1 MNMDELK
8 QLISIYVD
16 GEATPEEEGIVLNA
30 LKDSAELRAYYQDL
44 LSLSASLQEWP
55 EENLSPDLEQTIT
68 KDISK
73 QEASK
78 MKKSTFIPVGATI
91 AVAVLVLVMG
101 QQYSKR
107 ALQGRIRHAADDI
120 GYGYTVGQPTVFH
133 SRTDETYQVVQSAK
147 PQGAVSSD
155 GRMSQLIELKQP
167 VHLADGSTN
176 VEFGMEI
183 IGADKKVL
191 SSAEVSHRRT
201 GNFSR
206 AMNSSEQEK
215 LAAAT
220 EYQPY
225 YLEQQYD
232 VERGEKGE
240 IQAFIQVFPQDS
252 QFNTEQYDYI
262 AENEFLNS
270 IENPLSTFSIDVD
283 TASYANLRR
292 FLNNGQ
298 TPPADAVRIEEMIN
312 YFVYDYPQPKGENPF
327 SVNVEVG
334 TCPWNPSH
342 QLAMIGL
349 QGKSLS
355 ADTIPQSNLVFLID
369 VSGSMSDANKL
380 PLLKQGF
387 KMMVNQLRP
396 EEKISI
402 VTYAGQAGVLLDSVS
417 GADKQQILTAIDR
430 LQSGGSTVGAQGI
443 LTAYELAKKNLI
455 PGGNNRVILATDG
468 DFNIG
473 VSSDGDLVRIIEE
486 KRQQGIFLTVLG
498 FGMGNYKD
506 GKMEKLADKGNGNY
520 YYIDTEREAKKVM
533 VRELGSTLFTIAK
546 DVKLQIEFN
555 PAQVKAYRLI
565 GYENRKLNKEDFND
579 DTKDAGELGA
589 GHTVTAFYEIIP
601 AGSEES
607 TDVPSVDPL
616 KYQVAKA
623 EPTTAHADEIMT
635 VKLRYKQPDADVSK
649 LISRAVTTAEVTG
662 SHSQNYQWA
671 SSVAEF
677 GMLLRNSKFKGS
689 ASFDAVLSRARAA
702 KGADPYGYN
711 QELIDLVEKAKA
723 IIPETYS
730 TGYGFKVAE

>member
-1 MNMDELK
+1 MA
-8 QLISIYVD
+8 YV
-16 GEATPEEEGIVLNA
+16 PE
-30 LKDSAELRAYYQDL
+30 ST
-44 LSLSASLQEWP
+44 
-55 EENLSPDLEQTIT
+55 EQNKARSYPI
-68 KDISK
+68 
-73 QEASK
+73 
-78 MKKSTFIPVGATI
+78 
-91 AVAVLVLVMG
+91 
-101 QQYSKR
+101 
-107 ALQGRIRHAADDI
+107 
-120 GYGYTVGQPTVFH
+120 
-133 SRTDETYQVVQSAK
+133 
-147 PQGAVSSD
+147 
-155 GRMSQLIELKQP
+155 
-167 VHLADGSTN
+167 
-176 VEFGMEI
+176 
-183 IGADKKVL
+183 
-191 SSAEVSHRRT
+191 
-201 GNFSR
+201 
-206 AMNSSEQEK
+206 QEK
-215 LAAAT
+215 SAV
-220 EYQPY
+220 EYEPY
-225 YLEQQYD
+225 YLDQAYD
-232 VERGEKGE
+232 VERGEKDE

-270 IENPLSTFSIDVD
+270 IDNPLSTFSIDVD

-312 YFVYDYPQPKGENPF
+312 YFVYDYPQPKGEDPF

-334 TCPWNPSH
+334 TCPWNPAH

-396 EEKISI
+396 EETVSI

-417 GADKQQILTAIDR
+417 GADKQQILAAIDR
-430 LQSGGSTVGAQGI
+430 LQSGGSTAGAQGI

-555 PAQVKAYRLI
+555 PAQVKAYRLV

-601 AGSEES
+601 AGSEEP
-607 TDVPSVDPL
+607 TDIPSVDPF
-616 KYQVAKA
+616 KYHASTA
-623 EPTTAHADEIMT
+623 DTATAHADEIMT

-649 LISRAVTTAEVTG
+649 LIERSVTASEVSDRHSR
-662 SHSQNYQWA
+662 NYEWA
-671 SSVAEF
+671 SAVAEF

-689 ASFDAVLSRARAA
+689 ASFDNVLSRARSA
-702 KGADPYGYN
+702 KGADQYGYN
-711 QELIDLVEKAKA
+711 QELIDLVEKAKTLV
-723 IIPETYS
+723 PETYS